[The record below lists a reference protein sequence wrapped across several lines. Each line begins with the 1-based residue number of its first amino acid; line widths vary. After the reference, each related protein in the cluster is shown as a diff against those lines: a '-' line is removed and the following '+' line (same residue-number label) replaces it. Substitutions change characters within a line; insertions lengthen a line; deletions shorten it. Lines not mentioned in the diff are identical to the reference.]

1 VSILEIDMRNVLLIF
16 LLLIVSL
23 LMACGT
29 EDTGNG
35 DNNSNPD
42 APFFDPISTQ
52 TVAAGGSVSFTVVA
66 TDPNNMNITLSADG
80 TVGPNDNPFA
90 AGASFNPGN
99 GSFTW
104 STDASDVGN
113 YSVRFTVTNDA
124 MPAQSTSI
132 TVTIQVVNPVA
143 PSISVI
149 GPQTITVGG
158 TLNFTVV
165 ANDPNGFNVTL
176 STDGTI
182 GPNGNPY
189 TAGASF
195 NTSTGAFTWN
205 TDSMDVGNYSVQ
217 FTATNDAAPPLSAST
232 NIALSVLA
240 VSVTTGENLYNQY
253 CQSCH
258 GTGGVG
264 GSATLVQCSLEISIR
279 EALGLE
285 PNVSGV
291 GAMSGISLTD
301 QQIQAIAAYL
311 QSFPGC

>member
-1 VSILEIDMRNVLLIF
+1 MRNVLLIF

-29 EDTGNG
+29 EDTGDG

-52 TVAAGGSVSFTVVA
+52 TVAAGGSVSFTVIA

-80 TVGPNDNPFA
+80 AVGPNANPFA
-90 AGASFNPGN
+90 AGASFNTNN
-99 GSFTW
+99 GAFTW
-104 STDASDVGN
+104 NTDAMDVGN
-113 YSVRFTVTNDA
+113 YSVQFTATNDA

-132 TVTIQVVNPVA
+132 SVTIQVVNPEA
-143 PSISVI
+143 PSINVV
-149 GPQTITVGG
+149 GPQSVTAGG
-158 TLNFTVV
+158 TLSFSVI

-182 GPNGNPY
+182 GPNNNPY
-189 TAGASF
+189 PAGASF
-195 NTSTGAFTWN
+195 NTNNGAFTWN
-205 TDSMDVGNYSVQ
+205 TDAMDVGNYSVQ
-217 FTATNDAAPPLSAST
+217 FTATNDAAPPLSTST
-232 NIALSVLA
+232 NVVISVLA
-240 VSVTTGENLYNQY
+240 VSVTTGEDLYNQH
-253 CQSCH
+253 CRSCH

-291 GAMSGISLTD
+291 GAMSGISLSD